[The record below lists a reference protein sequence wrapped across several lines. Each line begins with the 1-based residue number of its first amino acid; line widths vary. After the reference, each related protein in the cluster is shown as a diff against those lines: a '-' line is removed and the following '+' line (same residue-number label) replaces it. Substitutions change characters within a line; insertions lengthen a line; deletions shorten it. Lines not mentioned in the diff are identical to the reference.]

1 MYLLDTNICIA
12 INNQNPQAI
21 AQFSRKYAQCYVP
34 TIVIAELYKGAYCSQ
49 KRELNLNRINDFLSL
64 IPTIVEFDRKAAV
77 EFGQIQGEL
86 KQLGKPTE
94 DLDALIAAIARS
106 RHDIVVT
113 NNTRHFREIPNLQ
126 LENWLAIERGQ

>member
-12 INNQNPQAI
+12 INNQNPQAL

-34 TIVIAELYKGAYCSQ
+34 TIAIAELYKGAYCSQ

-64 IPTIVEFDRKAAV
+64 IPTLVEFDRNAAI
-77 EFGQIQGEL
+77 EFGKIQGEL

-94 DLDALIAAIARS
+94 DMDALIAAIARS

-113 NNTRHFREIPNLQ
+113 NNTRHFREIPILN
-126 LENWLAIERGQ
+126 